1 MRPVDVRL
9 LFDMVDE
16 FLNYLRY
23 ERCRSPRTI
32 ESYSFSLREFED
44 YFHSLDSGLSWQ
56 SVDEDVV
63 RDWMEHLMDGG
74 MEASSVGTRFAALR
88 SLFRYALARHLVERD
103 PTYRV
108 ESPKSRK
115 RLPTFVKESEMN
127 RLLDDLPWGTS
138 FLEVRD
144 KAIIMTFYETGIRLS
159 ELIGLD
165 DVDIDCDNRQLKVTG
180 KGDKQRVVP
189 YGEELATT
197 LSSYVACRDREVS
210 RKCDAV
216 FVTSKGNRMNAVDVR
231 LRVKA
236 KLSLVSTQR
245 KLSPHVLRHSFATAM
260 LNNGASIESVRRLLG
275 HASASTTEVYTHTT
289 FEQLRRVYKDAHPR
303 V

>member
-1 MRPVDVRL
+1 M
-9 LFDMVDE
+9 LFDMVDD

-23 ERCRSPRTI
+23 ERYRSPMTL
-32 ESYSFSLREFED
+32 ESYSVSLREFED
-44 YFHSLDSGLSWQ
+44 YFRSLDSGLSWQ
-56 SVDEDVV
+56 TVDEDVV

-88 SLFRYALARHLVERD
+88 SFYRYALVRHLVERD

-108 ESPKSRK
+108 EPPKQRK
-115 RLPTFVKESEMN
+115 RLPMFVKESEMN

-138 FLEVRD
+138 FVEVRD
-144 KAIIMTFYETGIRLS
+144 KTIIMTFYETGIRLS
-159 ELIGLD
+159 ELTGLD

-189 YGEELATT
+189 FGEELAVA
-197 LSSYVACRDREVS
+197 LGRYVACRDKEVS
-210 RKCDAV
+210 RKCDAL
-216 FVTSKGNRMNAVDVR
+216 FVTVKGNRMKADGVR
-231 LRVKA
+231 SRVKA
-236 KLSLVSTQR
+236 KLSLVSTQK

-260 LNNGASIESVRRLLG
+260 LNNGASIDSVRRLLG

-303 V
+303 A

>member
-1 MRPVDVRL
+1 M
-9 LFDMVDE
+9 LFDMVDD

-23 ERCRSPRTI
+23 ERYRSPMTL
-32 ESYSFSLREFED
+32 ESYSVSLREFED
-44 YFHSLDSGLSWQ
+44 YFRSLDSGLSWQ
-56 SVDEDVV
+56 TVDEDVV

-88 SLFRYALARHLVERD
+88 SLYRYALARHLVERD

-108 ESPKSRK
+108 EPPKQRK

-138 FLEVRD
+138 FVEVRD
-144 KAIIMTFYETGIRLS
+144 KTIIMTFYETGIRLS
-159 ELIGLD
+159 ELTGLN

-189 YGEELATT
+189 FGEELAVA
-197 LSSYVACRDREVS
+197 LGRYVACRDKEVS
-210 RKCDAV
+210 RKCDAL
-216 FVTSKGNRMNAVDVR
+216 FVTVKGNRMKAYDVR
-231 LRVKA
+231 SRVKA
-236 KLSLVSTQR
+236 KLSLVSTQK

-303 V
+303 A

>member
-1 MRPVDVRL
+1 M
-9 LFDMVDE
+9 LFDMVDD

-23 ERCRSPRTI
+23 ERYRSPMTL
-32 ESYSFSLREFED
+32 ESYSVSLREFED
-44 YFHSLDSGLSWQ
+44 YFRSLDSELSWQ
-56 SVDEDVV
+56 TVDEDVV

-88 SLFRYALARHLVERD
+88 SLYRYALARHLVERD

-108 ESPKSRK
+108 ESPKQRK

-138 FLEVRD
+138 FVEVRD
-144 KAIIMTFYETGIRLS
+144 KTIIMTFYETGIRLS
-159 ELIGLD
+159 ELTGLD

-189 YGEELATT
+189 FGEELAVA
-197 LSSYVACRDREVS
+197 LGRYVACRDKEVS
-210 RKCDAV
+210 RKCDAL
-216 FVTSKGNRMNAVDVR
+216 FVTVKGNRMKAYDVR
-231 LRVKA
+231 PRVKA
-236 KLSLVSTQR
+236 KLSLVSTQK

-303 V
+303 A

>member
-1 MRPVDVRL
+1 
-9 LFDMVDE
+9 MVDE

-210 RKCDAV
+210 RNCDAV

>member
-1 MRPVDVRL
+1 
-9 LFDMVDE
+9 MVDE

-32 ESYSFSLREFED
+32 ESYSFSLREFEG

>member
-1 MRPVDVRL
+1 M
-9 LFDMVDE
+9 LFDMVDD

-23 ERCRSPRTI
+23 ERYRSPMTL
-32 ESYSFSLREFED
+32 ESYSVSLREFED
-44 YFHSLDSGLSWQ
+44 YFRSLDSGLSWQ
-56 SVDEDVV
+56 TVDEDVV

-88 SLFRYALARHLVERD
+88 SLYRYALARHLVERD

-108 ESPKSRK
+108 EPPKQRK
-115 RLPTFVKESEMN
+115 RLPMFVKESEMN

-144 KAIIMTFYETGIRLS
+144 KTIIMTFYETGIRLS
-159 ELIGLD
+159 ELTGLD

-189 YGEELATT
+189 FGEELAVA
-197 LSSYVACRDREVS
+197 LGRYVACRDKEVS
-210 RKCDAV
+210 RKCDAL
-216 FVTSKGNRMNAVDVR
+216 FVTVKGNRMKAYDVR
-231 LRVKA
+231 SRVKA
-236 KLSLVSTQR
+236 KLSLVSTQK

-303 V
+303 A

>member
-1 MRPVDVRL
+1 M
-9 LFDMVDE
+9 LFDMVDD

-23 ERCRSPRTI
+23 ERYRSPMTL
-32 ESYSFSLREFED
+32 ESYSVSLREFED
-44 YFHSLDSGLSWQ
+44 YFRSLDSELSWQ
-56 SVDEDVV
+56 TVDEDVV

-88 SLFRYALARHLVERD
+88 SLYRYALARHLVDRD

-108 ESPKSRK
+108 EPPKQRK
-115 RLPTFVKESEMN
+115 RLPAFVKESEMN

-138 FLEVRD
+138 FVEVRD
-144 KAIIMTFYETGIRLS
+144 KTIIMTFYETGIRLS
-159 ELIGLD
+159 ELTGLD

-189 YGEELATT
+189 FGEELAVA
-197 LSSYVACRDREVS
+197 LGRYVACRDKEVS
-210 RKCDAV
+210 RKCDAL
-216 FVTSKGNRMNAVDVR
+216 FVTVKGNRMKAYDVR
-231 LRVKA
+231 PRVKA
-236 KLSLVSTQR
+236 KLSLVSTQK

-303 V
+303 A

>member
-1 MRPVDVRL
+1 M
-9 LFDMVDE
+9 LFDMVDD

-23 ERCRSPRTI
+23 ERYRSPMTL
-32 ESYSFSLREFED
+32 ESYSVSLREFED
-44 YFHSLDSGLSWQ
+44 YFRSLDSGLSWQ
-56 SVDEDVV
+56 TADEDVV

-88 SLFRYALARHLVERD
+88 SFYRYALVRHLVERD

-108 ESPKSRK
+108 EPPKQRK
-115 RLPTFVKESEMN
+115 RLPVFVKESEMN

-138 FLEVRD
+138 FVEVRD
-144 KAIIMTFYETGIRLS
+144 KTIIMTFYETGIRLS
-159 ELIGLD
+159 ELTGLD

-189 YGEELATT
+189 FGEELAVA
-197 LSSYVACRDREVS
+197 LGRYVACRDKEVS
-210 RKCDAV
+210 RKCDAL
-216 FVTSKGNRMNAVDVR
+216 FVTVKGNRMKADGVR
-231 LRVKA
+231 SRVKA
-236 KLSLVSTQR
+236 KLSLVSTQK

-260 LNNGASIESVRRLLG
+260 LNNGASIDSVRRLLG

-303 V
+303 A

>member
-1 MRPVDVRL
+1 M
-9 LFDMVDE
+9 LFDMVDD

-23 ERCRSPRTI
+23 ERYRSPMTL
-32 ESYSFSLREFED
+32 ESYSVSLREFED
-44 YFHSLDSGLSWQ
+44 YFRSLDSELSWQ
-56 SVDEDVV
+56 TVDEDVV

-88 SLFRYALARHLVERD
+88 SLYRYALARHLVERD

-108 ESPKSRK
+108 EPPKQRK
-115 RLPTFVKESEMN
+115 RLPAFVKESEMN

-144 KAIIMTFYETGIRLS
+144 KTIIMTFYETGIRLS
-159 ELIGLD
+159 ELTGLD

-189 YGEELATT
+189 FGEELAVA
-197 LSSYVACRDREVS
+197 LGRYVACRDKEVS
-210 RKCDAV
+210 RKCDAL
-216 FVTSKGNRMNAVDVR
+216 FVTVKGNRMKAYDVR
-231 LRVKA
+231 SRVKA
-236 KLSLVSTQR
+236 KLSLVSTQK

-303 V
+303 A

>member
-1 MRPVDVRL
+1 M
-9 LFDMVDE
+9 LFDMVDD

-23 ERCRSPRTI
+23 ERYRSPMTLK
-32 ESYSFSLREFED
+32 SYSVSLREFED
-44 YFHSLDSGLSWQ
+44 YFRSLDSELSWQ
-56 SVDEDVV
+56 TVDEDVV

-88 SLFRYALARHLVERD
+88 SLYRYALARHLVERD

-108 ESPKSRK
+108 EPPKQRK
-115 RLPTFVKESEMN
+115 RLPAFVKESEMN

-138 FLEVRD
+138 FVEVRD
-144 KAIIMTFYETGIRLS
+144 KTIIMTFYETGIRLS
-159 ELIGLD
+159 ELTGLD

-189 YGEELATT
+189 FGEELAVA
-197 LSSYVACRDREVS
+197 LGRYVACRDKEVS
-210 RKCDAV
+210 RKCDAL
-216 FVTSKGNRMNAVDVR
+216 FVTVKGNRMKAYDVR

-236 KLSLVSTQR
+236 KLSLVSTQK

-303 V
+303 A

>member
-1 MRPVDVRL
+1 
-9 LFDMVDE
+9 MVDD

-23 ERCRSPRTI
+23 ERYRSPMTL
-32 ESYSFSLREFED
+32 ESYSVSLREFED
-44 YFHSLDSGLSWQ
+44 YFRSLDSGLSWQ
-56 SVDEDVV
+56 TADEDVV

-88 SLFRYALARHLVERD
+88 SFYRYALVRHLVERD

-108 ESPKSRK
+108 EPPKQRK
-115 RLPTFVKESEMN
+115 RLPVFVKESEMN

-138 FLEVRD
+138 FVEVRD
-144 KAIIMTFYETGIRLS
+144 KTIIMTFYETGIRLS
-159 ELIGLD
+159 ELTGLD

-189 YGEELATT
+189 FGEELAVA
-197 LSSYVACRDREVS
+197 LGRYVACRDKEVS
-210 RKCDAV
+210 RKCDAL
-216 FVTSKGNRMNAVDVR
+216 FVTVKGNRMKADGVR
-231 LRVKA
+231 SRVKA
-236 KLSLVSTQR
+236 KLSLVSTQK

-260 LNNGASIESVRRLLG
+260 LNNGASIDSVRRLLG

-303 V
+303 A

>member
-1 MRPVDVRL
+1 M
-9 LFDMVDE
+9 LFDMVDD

-23 ERCRSPRTI
+23 ERYRSPMTL
-32 ESYSFSLREFED
+32 ESYSVSLREFED
-44 YFHSLDSGLSWQ
+44 YFRSLDSGLSWQ
-56 SVDEDVV
+56 TVDEDVV

-88 SLFRYALARHLVERD
+88 SLYRYALARHLVDRD

-108 ESPKSRK
+108 ELPKQRK

-144 KAIIMTFYETGIRLS
+144 KTIIMTFYETGIRLS
-159 ELIGLD
+159 ELTGLD

-189 YGEELATT
+189 FGEELAVA
-197 LSSYVACRDREVS
+197 LGRYVACRDKEVS
-210 RKCDAV
+210 RKCDAL
-216 FVTSKGNRMNAVDVR
+216 FVTVKGNRMKAYDVR

-236 KLSLVSTQR
+236 KLSLVSTQK

-303 V
+303 A

>member
-1 MRPVDVRL
+1 M
-9 LFDMVDE
+9 LFDMVDD

-23 ERCRSPRTI
+23 ERYRSPMTLK
-32 ESYSFSLREFED
+32 SYSVSLREFED
-44 YFHSLDSGLSWQ
+44 YFRSLDSELSWQ
-56 SVDEDVV
+56 TVDEDVV

-88 SLFRYALARHLVERD
+88 SLYRYALARHLVERD

-108 ESPKSRK
+108 EPPKQRK
-115 RLPTFVKESEMN
+115 RLPAFVKESEMN

-138 FLEVRD
+138 FVEVRD
-144 KAIIMTFYETGIRLS
+144 KTIIMTFYETGIRLS
-159 ELIGLD
+159 ELTGLD

-189 YGEELATT
+189 FGEELAVA
-197 LSSYVACRDREVS
+197 LGRYVACRDKEVS
-210 RKCDAV
+210 RKCDAL
-216 FVTSKGNRMNAVDVR
+216 FVTVKGNRMKAYDVR
-231 LRVKA
+231 SRVKA
-236 KLSLVSTQR
+236 KLSLVSTQK

-303 V
+303 A

>member
-1 MRPVDVRL
+1 M
-9 LFDMVDE
+9 LFDMVDD

-23 ERCRSPRTI
+23 ERYRSPMTL
-32 ESYSFSLREFED
+32 ESYSVSLREFED
-44 YFHSLDSGLSWQ
+44 YFRSLDSGLSWQ
-56 SVDEDVV
+56 TVDEDVV

-88 SLFRYALARHLVERD
+88 SLYRYALARHLVERD

-108 ESPKSRK
+108 ELPKQRK

-144 KAIIMTFYETGIRLS
+144 KTIIMTFYETGIRLS
-159 ELIGLD
+159 ELTGLD

-189 YGEELATT
+189 FGEELAVA
-197 LSSYVACRDREVS
+197 LGRYVACRDKEVS
-210 RKCDAV
+210 RKCDAL
-216 FVTSKGNRMNAVDVR
+216 FVTVKGNRMKAYDVR

-236 KLSLVSTQR
+236 KLSLVSTQK

-303 V
+303 A